1 MMFKVG
7 DKLVVVGA
15 RGHSIDVGSE
25 VTVVEVLCN
34 LPRNSNYRVA
44 DKKGLVQ
51 WVYNDDL
58 VDFHS

>member
-1 MMFKVG
+1 MFKVG
-7 DKLVVVGA
+7 DKLVVVGP

-25 VTVVEVLCN
+25 VTVVEVFCN